1 MDDTDPG
8 APEPLERAL
17 ASHGRRVLRH
27 GELEVQLTEHD
38 DVSPPDY
45 TLCSLPHRG
54 WRRYRL
60 ITLGE
65 RAKAPFDVLESQAFP
80 LLDSGIDAA
89 IDREAT
95 VNGAAQFSLDLLED
109 AHQLL
114 HAQG

>member
-95 VNGAAQFSLDLLED
+95 VNGAAQFGLDLLED